1 MIPLRDTI
9 QSRNYP
15 IVNTII
21 ISLNVLFFFLTPA
34 RGPELNQF
42 LLTYGL
48 VPARYSTPEIA
59 SYFGFGQ
66 QTFAFLSFMFLHG
79 GFWHLLGNMWSLYI
93 FGDNVEDRLGSLRYL
108 IFYLL
113 CGWAS
118 GVTHLVM
125 NWHSQIPTIGASG
138 AIAGVMGAYLLLY
151 PRSRILTLIPIFFIP
166 YFVEIPAFFFLG
178 FWLFLQFLSA
188 AGTQAQTSGIAW
200 WAHIGGFLFGM
211 AFLKMLLK
219 IPEVGVT
226 SRVRRA
232 MPKRKTPH
240 LQVIRPTGSG
250 DDPHLYGQIKI
261 TPKEAISGARKLVN
275 IPWGF
280 HKRLFRINIPS
291 GVSHGT
297 VLRLAG
303 MGREMSEG
311 QGGDLYLKVLIGP
324 Q

>member
-15 IVNTII
+15 IVNTVII
-21 ISLNVLFFFLTPA
+21 CLNVLFFFLTPA
-34 RGPELNQF
+34 RGPELSQF
-42 LLTYGL
+42 LATYGL
-48 VPARYSTPEIA
+48 VPARYSEPEIA
-59 SYFGFGQ
+59 LYFSLGQ
-66 QTFAFLSFMFLHG
+66 QAFAFLSFMFLHG

-118 GVTHLVM
+118 GLAHLFM
-125 NWHSQIPTIGASG
+125 NWHSQVPTIGASG

-166 YFVEIPAFFFLG
+166 YFLEIPAFFFLG
-178 FWLFLQFLSA
+178 FWFLLQFLSA

-200 WAHIGGFLFGM
+200 WAHIGGFLCGM
-211 AFLKMLLK
+211 VFLKLLLK

-226 SRVRRA
+226 NKVRRA
-232 MPKRKTPH
+232 TPKRKTPH

-303 MGREMSEG
+303 MGRKMGEG
-311 QGGDLYLKVLIGP
+311 RGGDLYLKVLIGP
-324 Q
+324 S